1 MTLAIACPQ
10 CPGPYKY
17 ANSPGVSDEA
27 EIIVL
32 KTKEAQQSGLMLADD
47 NPAIR
52 YQTAIEK
59 LTDIVKE
66 CMDDDWDGL
75 GAAAVSYEAI
85 EDAIDLVTL
94 IPMQYPMPEIFPEDG
109 EVTFGWNAGRYKKF
123 LISVRGDGFAYY
135 NGIFGFK
142 NTDFGMKKL
151 RDKLDPEIIR
161 HLDRLYPPVEEND
174 NQAA

>member
-1 MTLAIACPQ
+1 MTVAIECPQ
-10 CPGPYKY
+10 CPSPYKY
-17 ANSPGVSDEA
+17 ANSPGVSAEA
-27 EIIVL
+27 
-32 KTKEAQQSGLMLADD
+32 KTIFLLTEEAQKSSLVLAED

-52 YQTAIEK
+52 YQTVIEK
-59 LTDIVKE
+59 LMDIFNK
-66 CMDDDWDGL
+66 CMNNDWDGM
-75 GAAAVSYEAI
+75 GAAAVSDEAI
-85 EDAIDLVTL
+85 ENAKDLMTL

-142 NTDFGMKKL
+142 DTDYGMKKL
-151 RDKLDPEIIR
+151 KDKLDPKIIF
-161 HLDRLYPPVEEND
+161 HLDRLYPPAEEND